1 MRTSITIAIP
11 LFNEEDGIENLYKQ
25 LDDEIENLKQLGE
38 IKILLIDDGSTD
50 KTSDLLKQFFIQ
62 MTIK

>member
-11 LFNEEDGIENLYKQ
+11 LFNEEDGIENLDKQ

-38 IKILLIDDGSTD
+38 IKILLIDDAVHEKD
-50 KTSDLLKQFFIQ
+50 F
-62 MTIK
+62 